1 MHFVSVLIGLQWL
14 YGALLSNGVSISFC
28 HNSKWVS
35 SSSFFFVQGGYTMI
49 VTSINDKYGPIKMEN
64 STLYSALCRMWQLLQ
79 KIFSSIQRTN
89 YTPLTWIVP
98 CFQLKY
104 WNKYSNII
112 LHLVSAKKKKSESK
126 FQCLNIFLILNLWRY
141 PLCIMTTWGLNDQ
154 KT

>member
-1 MHFVSVLIGLQWL
+1 MVLFCLTGFL
-14 YGALLSNGVSISFC
+14 YPFATTQNGFLYLFFC
-28 HNSKWVS
+28 
-35 SSSFFFVQGGYTMI
+35 QRGYTMI
-49 VTSINDKYGPIKMEN
+49 VTSINDKYGPIKSGKQHFVQCFMSN
-64 STLYSALCRMWQLLQ
+64 VAITA
-79 KIFSSIQRTN
+79 KNFSSIQRTN